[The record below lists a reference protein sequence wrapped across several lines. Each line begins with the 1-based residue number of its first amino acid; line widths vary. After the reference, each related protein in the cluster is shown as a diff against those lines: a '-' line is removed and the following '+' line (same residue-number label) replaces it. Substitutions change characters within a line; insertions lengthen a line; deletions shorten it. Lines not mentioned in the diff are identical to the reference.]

1 MGVVKRQG
9 IKESI
14 VAYFG
19 VIIGAISLLIIQPYC
34 LEPQEI
40 GMIKMLI
47 ALASLMTPFI
57 VLGMNASM
65 IKFFPEFNN
74 PEEKH
79 YGLISFV
86 LTVPIIGF
94 ILLSIGFLTF
104 QGDIAEYYT
113 TKKENSLIVSYLPYA
128 LPLTLFMAYILIL
141 KDISR
146 SVLKVVVPSILQ
158 NIWLRVATIVSVILY
173 YCEIIKFS
181 SLIGCLVMMYG
192 VSVLI
197 MLLYTRHLGMLH
209 LKPDRRFFKKEKL
222 KEVGNY
228 ASYVLFIGL
237 SGYIVNYIDILM
249 IGSLEGESQAGIY
262 AIAFFIGTV
271 IEIPRRSLSS
281 ITTPLVAQAFN
292 DNNIS
297 KIKYL
302 YSNVSINLLIIGSIL
317 LIGIWSNID
326 NLFRL
331 MPNGE
336 IYAAG
341 KYIVLLIGLAKL
353 FNMATSINGEII
365 LLSPY
370 FRFNLYAMILLTTLT
385 IASNAYFIPIYGI
398 IGAAVASLVT
408 VFIFNISKL
417 VYLWLKLKMQ
427 PFTIA
432 TVKVLILSAFV
443 IFCNY
448 LIPDMGNPLLDIVIR
463 SILLGSIYVGV
474 LLASKISPDI
484 NSVVRNL
491 WNRVKP
497 S

>member
-47 ALASLMTPFI
+47 ALASLMTPFV

-65 IKFFPEFNN
+65 IKFFPEFKN
-74 PEEKH
+74 PDENH
-79 YGLISFV
+79 YGLVSFI

-94 ILLSIGFLTF
+94 ILLAIGFLTF
-104 QGDIAEYYT
+104 QGHLAEYYT
-113 TKKENSLIVSYLPYA
+113 TQKENSLIVAYLPYA
-128 LPLTLFMAYILIL
+128 LPLALCMAYILIL

-146 SVLKVVVPSILQ
+146 STLKVVVPSIVQ
-158 NIWLRVATIVSVILY
+158 NIWLRAATIIGVVLYFYEVIN
-173 YCEIIKFS
+173 FS
-181 SLIGCLVMMYG
+181 TLIGCIVIIYG
-192 VSVLI
+192 ISVLI
-197 MLLYTRHLGMLH
+197 MLLYIRHLGMLH
-209 LKPDRRFFKKEKL
+209 LKPDRRFYKKEKL

-228 ASYVLFIGL
+228 AFYVLFIGL

-249 IGSLEGESQAGIY
+249 IGAVEGESQAGIY
-262 AIAFFIGTV
+262 TIAFFIGTV

-281 ITTPLVAQAFN
+281 ITTPLVSQAFN
-292 DNNIS
+292 DNNMS
-297 KIKYL
+297 QIKYL

-326 NLFRL
+326 NLFML

-365 LLSPY
+365 LLSPFY
-370 FRFNLYAMILLTTLT
+370 RFNLYAMVLLTTLT
-385 IASNAYFIPIYGI
+385 VASNAYFIPIYGI
-398 IGAAVASLVT
+398 IGAAVASLIT
-408 VFIFNISKL
+408 VIIFNLFKL
-417 VYLWLKLKMQ
+417 IYLWLKLKMQ
-427 PFTIA
+427 PFNLA
-432 TVKVLILSAFV
+432 TVKVLVLSAFV
-443 IFCNY
+443 IFVNY
-448 LIPDMGNPLLDIVIR
+448 LIPNMGHPLLDIVIR
-463 SILLGSIYVGV
+463 SILLGSIYLGV
-474 LLASKISPDI
+474 LLLTKISPDI
-484 NSVVRNL
+484 NSVVGNL